1 MLKVEIAF
9 AALAVSPRTKV
20 RAVGPSS
27 RLGEALLAGL
37 VGGEFGEPVLDDPEA
52 GVGLAQFGAQLS
64 RLGDAD
70 APVVDRE
77 DRFGALDLGG
87 DLLYGG

>member
-9 AALAVSPRTKV
+9 AAAAVSPRTKV
-20 RAVGPSS
+20 SAVGPFEQ
-27 RLGEALLAGL
+27 LGEALLAGL
-37 VGGEFGEPVLDDPEA
+37 VGGEFGQAVLDDPEA
-52 GVGLAQFGAQLS
+52 GVGVAQLGPQLS

-70 APVVDRE
+70 AAVVDRE

-87 DLLYGG
+87 DLLYGS